1 MTNIEL
7 TYADIPNAIA
17 VEPIKPVF
25 TERFA
30 LKITFDNGECKKY
43 VLPIDDNC
51 EKDEVVS
58 FDRHV
63 FTDKI
68 WGTAKSV
75 KSEEA
80 YRGMAIRFKNG
91 YSISV
96 LKCYEESKKYV
107 EPELCGDVVYED
119 DEYAVERCWK
129 WNVKSLYEDEET
141 GLLKTLIS
149 GTAFNYCGTSTF
161 ASKDGK
167 RICSIDFD
175 YIDDFHE
182 GLAQVYKSGYGY
194 GFVDKD
200 MNLII
205 PMIYENADK
214 FKDGKAKV
222 KWDGKWLYVDK
233 SGHELKIKSASADL
247 RYQDVGEFSEGM
259 CKVSTLKFGFMDLAY
274 HSDYEEIAGIWGF
287 INEAGEEVIVPQY
300 IYAEDFCGGVA
311 VVCKGKWT
319 IDKKWDNK
327 YNTGRYWTEE
337 ELWGAIDKDGNE
349 VVPFIFDEIKHFWDI
364 DDVFMVHYGGWKDG
378 HWGVIDNHGNWLAD
392 PMFEEI
398 GYEYHDGLFAFYKED
413 KWESVDVSLGIYDL
427 KQHKVIFEPQFSDV
441 SFHDDGW
448 IEVETFDEELGRR
461 VKKLIDRNRNEK
473 FHSVYTS
480 IYTWKNP
487 YEVLIRDEN
496 GDRHGLIDEDGTV
509 ILPCEYEVIWG
520 GIFYEQKL
528 MVFQD
533 GNHQGIKDFDGNI
546 IIEPKYYKI
555 HIIDH
560 PMLIVRVGEKDNY
573 FVCYK
578 DGLCEMYHL
587 NAKKEK

>member
-17 VEPIKPVF
+17 LEPIKPVF

-68 WGTAKSV
+68 WGTAKIV

-80 YRGMAIRFKNG
+80 YRGMAICFKNG

-287 INEAGEEVIVPQY
+287 INEAG
-300 IYAEDFCGGVA
+300 
-311 VVCKGKWT
+311 
-319 IDKKWDNK
+319 
-327 YNTGRYWTEE
+327 
-337 ELWGAIDKDGNE
+337 
-349 VVPFIFDEIKHFWDI
+349 
-364 DDVFMVHYGGWKDG
+364 
-378 HWGVIDNHGNWLAD
+378 
-392 PMFEEI
+392 
-398 GYEYHDGLFAFYKED
+398 
-413 KWESVDVSLGIYDL
+413 
-427 KQHKVIFEPQFSDV
+427 
-441 SFHDDGW
+441 
-448 IEVETFDEELGRR
+448 
-461 VKKLIDRNRNEK
+461 
-473 FHSVYTS
+473 
-480 IYTWKNP
+480 
-487 YEVLIRDEN
+487 
-496 GDRHGLIDEDGTV
+496 
-509 ILPCEYEVIWG
+509 
-520 GIFYEQKL
+520 
-528 MVFQD
+528 
-533 GNHQGIKDFDGNI
+533 
-546 IIEPKYYKI
+546 
-555 HIIDH
+555 
-560 PMLIVRVGEKDNY
+560 
-573 FVCYK
+573 
-578 DGLCEMYHL
+578 
-587 NAKKEK
+587 